1 MKYKTL
7 IFKNFLIEK
16 YLVLFIPVFFI
27 ISIFLLEVS
36 LLVLTLLFF
45 FYIIRNKEFKFLNN
59 NFFKIFILF
68 YLFIITRYLL
78 RSEPYSDE
86 SIFFYFRYGL
96 YALSI
101 YYFLCKISN
110 LDQKFFKVIKASFIL
125 LFIDS
130 SLQFFTGKNI
140 LGFPLLDTG
149 RVASFFGDEAILGS
163 YILHCFPFIL
173 LSEIKSKN
181 AKTIIFYT
189 IISFLCILMSG
200 ERSSLG
206 LFIILITFYLI
217 IFNHQIG
224 LKKISFIFLSLILSI
239 SILIIFSPQFK
250 QRFITQTYTEMKDF
264 NFGINREFEKENLRQ
279 KTIFN
284 NMYIFSGYH
293 NNLLLTALEF
303 NKSNKL
309 YGIGPRGFKNLCK
322 ELIYKNDNG
331 NIRLKESKFNLNIHS
346 CSSHPHNYYFQILAE
361 LGILGLLVI
370 FSFYFFIIYKVLQ
383 SLVRRDSSNSSDHL
397 LIIYGFFFINLW
409 PITTS
414 GDFFN
419 NWISIIIYIP
429 FAFYLYV
436 LNNNIT
442 NLQKK

>member
-1 MKYKTL
+1 M
-7 IFKNFLIEK
+7 
-16 YLVLFIPVFFI
+16 
-27 ISIFLLEVS
+27 
-36 LLVLTLLFF
+36 
-45 FYIIRNKEFKFLNN
+45 
-59 NFFKIFILF
+59 
-68 YLFIITRYLL
+68 L

-101 YYFLCKISN
+101 YYFLCKINN
-110 LDQKFFKVIKASFIL
+110 LDDKFYKVIKASFIL
-125 LFIDS
+125 LFLDGSI
-130 SLQFFTGKNI
+130 QFFTGKNI

-149 RVASFFGDEAILGS
+149 RVASFFGDEPILGS
-163 YILHCFPFIL
+163 YIFHCFPFIL

-181 AKTIIFYT
+181 TKTIIFYI
-189 IISFLCILMSG
+189 IISFFCILMSG

-206 LFIILITFYLI
+206 LFIILIFFYLI
-217 IFNHQIG
+217 VFNHRIG
-224 LKKISFIFLSLILSI
+224 LKKIFLIFLSLILSI
-239 SILIIFSPQFK
+239 TILIIFSPQFK
-250 QRFITQTYTEMKDF
+250 QRFIIQTYTEMSDF

-284 NMYIFSGYH
+284 KMYIFSGYH

-303 NKSNKL
+303 HGSNKL

-322 ELIYKNDNG
+322 ELIYKNDEG
-331 NIRLKESKFNLNIHS
+331 KIIIKESKFNLNIHS

-361 LGILGLLVI
+361 LGILGLLII

-383 SLVRRDSSNSSDHL
+383 SLVRRDLSNRSDNL
-397 LIIYGFFFINLW
+397 LVVYGFFFINLW

-436 LNNNIT
+436 LINNST
-442 NLQKK
+442 NLQKN